1 VGLEPPLPLRIPWSP
16 IRASPNLKCTNYDVE
31 GASILQQFSSVLPKL
46 FSGSIPA
53 KEDRVSVAQAAC
65 VAALACVADADR
77 EVALAQ
83 QERYAMSGPKEA
95 HKGAAVAAA
104 MGPKGD

>member
-1 VGLEPPLPLRIPWSP
+1 
-16 IRASPNLKCTNYDVE
+16 
-31 GASILQQFSSVLPKL
+31 
-46 FSGSIPA
+46 
-53 KEDRVSVAQAAC
+53 
-65 VAALACVADADR
+65 VADADR

>member
-1 VGLEPPLPLRIPWSP
+1 
-16 IRASPNLKCTNYDVE
+16 
-31 GASILQQFSSVLPKL
+31 
-46 FSGSIPA
+46 
-53 KEDRVSVAQAAC
+53 VSVAQAAC